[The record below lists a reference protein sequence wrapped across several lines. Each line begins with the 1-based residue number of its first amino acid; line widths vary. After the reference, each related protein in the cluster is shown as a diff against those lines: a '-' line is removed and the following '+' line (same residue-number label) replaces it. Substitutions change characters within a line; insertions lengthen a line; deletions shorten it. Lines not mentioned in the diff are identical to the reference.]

1 MRVACAKED
10 RCLWWSESIEE
21 LASDHKMTV
30 HLFVNADSPCVTAWA
45 LKRTATDHRPEF
57 GNDVCLVVSKN
68 LYVDDCNYRMSN
80 QGITTANTVVTAREP
95 SPDKICFQRER
106 GIVCHYSRR
115 KNCQES

>member
-1 MRVACAKED
+1 
-10 RCLWWSESIEE
+10 
-21 LASDHKMTV
+21 MTV

-45 LKRTATDHRPEF
+45 LKRTATDHRSEF

-80 QGITTANTVVTAREP
+80 QGITTANTVVTEREP

-106 GIVCHYSRR
+106 GIV
-115 KNCQES
+115 